1 MPIILSIGCKVKK
14 KADMSKSIKEHK
26 QRRFRLALIENS
38 THKQLWTIHFTK
50 TSLVITSVTALI
62 VICATIYSLIAFTPI
77 RTFIPGYPD
86 AHSKRAA
93 IQNVI
98 TIDSLENVIY
108 RWGIYSE
115 NLKRVLSGM
124 DPVKLD
130 SLIGSI
136 PAKPK
141 TEADMQ
147 RLQKRDSLLRQNVME
162 EEKFGISERY
172 KRNLPVEGMHF
183 FSPLKGVI
191 SQGYDPIDHPYVDI
205 TAPSGEMVKSVL
217 DGTVIFAGWNEDS
230 GYTIQ
235 IQHDGDVISIYKHD
249 EKLLKKTG
257 DKISAGAPIALVG
270 NTGSET
276 TGAHLHF
283 ELWYKGEALDPT
295 RYINF

>member
-1 MPIILSIGCKVKK
+1 
-14 KADMSKSIKEHK
+14 MSKSIKEHK

>member
-1 MPIILSIGCKVKK
+1 
-14 KADMSKSIKEHK
+14 MSKSIKEHK

-235 IQHDGDVISIYKHD
+235 IQHDGDVISIYKHN